1 MEVSPFLITIVSC
14 FYYFQMLAMEK
25 RNKSIHFPKT
35 YEDFVKS
42 NFLCSDRQ
50 LEITVLYIT
59 KYLGSTMKVVNF
71 SNRLTLKKLKVVLL
85 LQIGNFLKLLW
96 FVRGCQ
102 TAIQK
107 LKISKFL
114 DPFPKL
120 KWNPMLSSLSLY
132 VWHSFIKSVSINKL
146 GSLYNFSF
154 LWVCIVTF
162 AQQNVSFYIDNYVP
176 TSLISS

>member
-1 MEVSPFLITIVSC
+1 
-14 FYYFQMLAMEK
+14 MEK

-50 LEITVLYIT
+50 LEITVLLIT

-96 FVRGCQ
+96 FVWGCQ

-120 KWNPMLSSLSLY
+120 KWSPTLSSLSLY
-132 VWHSFIKSVSINKL
+132 VWHSSIKSVSINKL
-146 GSLYNFSF
+146 GSMYNFSF
-154 LWVCIVTF
+154 LWVCIVICNFCSAKCKLLHRQLRT
-162 AQQNVSFYIDNYVP
+162 YISYFIIDHIWP
-176 TSLISS
+176 PMLIEIKIRQV